1 MSPWVTVAAKQVVLP
16 GRAPQVYHALRQHDY
31 VTVLA
36 LDPQGH
42 VPLVRQYRPALSR
55 ETLELPGGLHDG
67 DGAPADSAVA
77 ELAEEAG
84 LRPIDPLTPLGC
96 FDPDSG
102 RLENRFWGFFAP
114 RTEPVPGF
122 RPEPGLVRES
132 LTPDALIG
140 AINEG
145 RFTMA
150 LHIALIGLARL
161 RGLI

>member
-1 MSPWVTVAAKQVVLP
+1 MKMLQMILLYTDVFVEWFRVTTTMLF
-16 GRAPQVYHALRQHDY
+16 LN
-31 VTVLA
+31 
-36 LDPQGH
+36 
-42 VPLVRQYRPALSR
+42 VRN
-55 ETLELPGGLHDG
+55 T
-67 DGAPADSAVA
+67 
-77 ELAEEAG
+77 EEAG

-114 RTEPVPGF
+114 RTEPEPGF
-122 RPEPGLVRES
+122 RPEPGLVRDS